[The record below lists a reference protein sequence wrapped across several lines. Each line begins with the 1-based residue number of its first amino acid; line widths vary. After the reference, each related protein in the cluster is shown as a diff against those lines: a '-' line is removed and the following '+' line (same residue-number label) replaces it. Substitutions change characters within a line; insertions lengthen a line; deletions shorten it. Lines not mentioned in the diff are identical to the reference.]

1 MFTKRFSQP
10 GTAPAT
16 LTPFAPGEAVKPTFR
31 LIEYGPEQVE
41 EQELESFDLLTNAP
55 SEGKVRWLD
64 MCGLGDVEALKSLGE
79 KFQLHPLALEDVL
92 HIGQRPKVEPYNDH
106 LFLVVQMVYLQP
118 DGSLRTEQVSMFL
131 LKGMLITIQEEPLH
145 DVFEPVRERIR
156 SGRGFIRKSSADYL
170 AYALLDA
177 IVDHC
182 FPLLEQL
189 GESMEE
195 IETRLLAEPCKKC
208 VHALHS
214 QRRTLMQLRRF
225 VWPERDVVSALL
237 HDEAGLIAPSTKVF
251 LRDCYDHTIQIM
263 DLVESYR
270 DVAAGL
276 LEMYLSSVSLKT
288 NEIMRVLTVISS
300 VFIPLTF
307 VAGVYGMNFSQS
319 SEHGEFSLNM
329 PELHQPWGY
338 PACLILMALIAIGQI
353 LFFKRKKWL

>member
-1 MFTKRFSQP
+1 MFTKRFSRP

-16 LTPFAPGEAVKPTFR
+16 LTPFAPGEALKPTFR
-31 LIEYGPEQVE
+31 LIEYGPENVE
-41 EQELESFDLLTNAP
+41 EQEIESLDLLTNAP

-92 HIGQRPKVEPYNDH
+92 HIGQRPKVEPYADH
-106 LFLVVQMVYLQP
+106 LFIVAQMIYLQP

-131 LKGMLITIQEEPLH
+131 LQGILITIQEEPLH
-145 DVFEPVRERIR
+145 DVFGPVRDRIR
-156 SGRGFIRKSSADYL
+156 SGRGFIRKSGADYL

-182 FPLLEQL
+182 FPILESL

-195 IETRLLAEPCKKC
+195 IETELLSEPSKKC

-214 QRRTLMQLRRF
+214 HRRTLMQLRRF
-225 VWPERDVVSALL
+225 VWPERDVVSLLL
-237 HDEAGLIAPSTKVF
+237 HEESGLIAASTRVF

-319 SEHGEFSLNM
+319 SEKGEFSMNM

-338 PACLILMALIAIGQI
+338 PACLAVMGLIAIGQL